1 MTSSTRSIRA
11 RSSMRNSLGPSQR
24 PDPGRRP
31 TPIPAWSPVPRAA
44 RHDDRS
50 IRGEFRIFARTA
62 QSGIRRLGPG
72 SSARSMLPRSVTLTQ
87 WHGVSPSG
95 STIRATASVAATPT
109 AGAGE
114 LRWAGPSS
122 GGFRPGRSGF
132 TTRTMPWPPGSK
144 VATKGHRPGSADPR
158 SWSERHR
165 ASRGNAND
173 RPPSFAVVQP
183 PGMTDG
189 PGATLLAG
197 LADDVARRLGLT
209 FRRSGNK
216 PEPPRGSSASAG
228 NDVAGPTLGEAARVV
243 LAALGAPSVVAA
255 ARCVLHTPMAVNG
268 QPTQKGLAGGGRCR
282 GQGRLHSLSRLQSSA
297 RPSISARLSRRRC
310 VAPAAGWAGKRT
322 AGRDRDA
329 VDRKLGTSSRATS
342 AAIPPRHVLPPLVG
356 TAPGALS
363 INGLRHNQGRP

>member
-1 MTSSTRSIRA
+1 MRRSVRWPVGRLIEVLGVDTVVAILAVVVGPDVDTARCWADQPVVLTDVLVANAMTSSTRSIRA

-144 VATKGHRPGSADPR
+144 VATKGHRPGSAATPD
-158 SWSERHR
+158 HG
-165 ASRGNAND
+165 ASGTALH
-173 RPPSFAVVQP
+173 A
-183 PGMTDG
+183 GMQMIG
-189 PGATLLAG
+189 R
-197 LADDVARRLGLT
+197 RRL
-209 FRRSGNK
+209 RSSN
-216 PEPPRGSSASAG
+216 
-228 NDVAGPTLGEAARVV
+228 
-243 LAALGAPSVVAA
+243 
-255 ARCVLHTPMAVNG
+255 
-268 QPTQKGLAGGGRCR
+268 
-282 GQGRLHSLSRLQSSA
+282 
-297 RPSISARLSRRRC
+297 
-310 VAPAAGWAGKRT
+310 
-322 AGRDRDA
+322 
-329 VDRKLGTSSRATS
+329 
-342 AAIPPRHVLPPLVG
+342 LPG
-356 TAPGALS
+356 
-363 INGLRHNQGRP
+363 